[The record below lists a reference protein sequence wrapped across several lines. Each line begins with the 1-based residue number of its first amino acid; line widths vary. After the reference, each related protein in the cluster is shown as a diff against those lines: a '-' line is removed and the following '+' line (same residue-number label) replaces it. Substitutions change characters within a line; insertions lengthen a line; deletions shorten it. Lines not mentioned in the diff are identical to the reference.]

1 MVGAGGGRSLDCE
14 RRTVGFATQSQSVP
28 CCFPLELPA
37 SALLPLPVPITILPL
52 PTPRMASGVDSKPEV
67 HSAGSL
73 GLPRRQSYWPDAL
86 TSTIVRLIQR
96 FLQTWVQEEKSCEG
110 FHQQSPLL

>member
-1 MVGAGGGRSLDCE
+1 MAHRGLCHSKPGCALLFSSR
-14 RRTVGFATQSQSVP
+14 AP
-28 CCFPLELPA
+28 FPSFLSHGEVSPA

-86 TSTIVRLIQR
+86 TSTIVRLIQK